1 MLPIFEKS
9 ESTQKIGQPTQKR
22 EVKQAEKHEKQVAC
36 QPVIETQK
44 TRYGVEEFDTP
55 TTIKS
60 WHDRMEA
67 DINSGILGDFKT
79 TSRLSDIKMSRFSYM
94 LAQPGENKNE
104 FSSQLDCQELQIDL
118 EQSQGGVCDFLG
130 GRNELSDL
138 QPKKIDFL
146 TDQQPVDE
154 EIELSSS
161 SLEILS
167 KWSDSD

>member
-1 MLPIFEKS
+1 
-9 ESTQKIGQPTQKR
+9 
-22 EVKQAEKHEKQVAC
+22 
-36 QPVIETQK
+36 
-44 TRYGVEEFDTP
+44 
-55 TTIKS
+55 
-60 WHDRMEA
+60 MEA
-67 DINSGILGDFKT
+67 DINSGILGEIKT

-104 FSSQLDCQELQIDL
+104 FSSQLECQELQIDL
-118 EQSQGGVCDFLG
+118 EQSQAGVCDFLG

-146 TDQQPVDE
+146 ADQQQVDE
-154 EIELSSS
+154 EIDLSSS